1 MMDRR
6 QFLAGTAAAVAAAAG
21 AACSGGDESSAE
33 TVHASMPANL
43 AADDEGWE
51 EVRRQFLIPDDV
63 IEMSALLISSHPRSV
78 RDAIERHR
86 RELDRRP
93 TEYLNEVRSEND
105 ESVLSTAANYLNADR
120 SQIALTDSTT
130 GGLGLVYNGIH
141 IEPGQEFLTTT
152 QNYYSTD
159 EAIRLRAERSGA
171 SVRRVPLYENAA
183 AARPEELAANVV
195 KEIGPATRVVALT
208 WVHSS
213 TGLKLPIKAIAQ
225 GIAELNT
232 ERKEG
237 QEILLAVDGVHGF
250 GVENEK
256 MQDLGCDYFIAGCHK
271 WLFGPRGT
279 GIVWAS
285 ERGWQ
290 NMSPTIPTF
299 MDGSVRE
306 AWVLEED
313 PSGRTTGRR
322 FSPGGFKAFEHQWAM
337 TEAFEFHLE
346 LGASSVQARTYELAG
361 RLKRGLSEIGH
372 VTLHTPLE
380 PELSSGIV
388 CFEVEGMSATGVV
401 DRLAEKRI
409 IATVTPYATLYARLT
424 PSIRNT
430 PREIDAVLAA
440 VGDLG

>member
-6 QFLAGTAAAVAAAAG
+6 QFLAGSAAALAAVAG
-21 AACSGGDESSAE
+21 SACGGGDESNSE
-33 TVHASMPANL
+33 TVYSPLPANL

-78 RDAIERHR
+78 RDAIEAHR

-105 ESVLSTAANYLNADR
+105 ESVLSTAANYLGADR

-130 GGLGLVYNGIH
+130 GGLGLVYNGIN
-141 IEPGQEFLTTT
+141 IELGQEFLTTT

-159 EAIRLRAERSGA
+159 EAIRLRAERTGA

-183 AARPEELAANVV
+183 EASAEELAANVV
-195 KEIGPATRVVALT
+195 GAIGSATRVVALT

-213 TGLKLPIKAIAQ
+213 TGLKLPISAIAQ
-225 GIAELNT
+225 GISEINAER
-232 ERKEG
+232 EEG

-250 GVENEK
+250 GVENVK

-290 NMSPTIPTF
+290 NITPTIPTF

-337 TEAFEFHLE
+337 TEAFEMHLE
-346 LGASSVQARTYELAG
+346 LGKSSVQARTYELAG
-361 RLKRGLSEIGH
+361 RLKRGLAEMDHI
-372 VTLHTPLE
+372 TLHTPVE
-380 PELSSGIV
+380 AALSSGIV
-388 CFEVEGMSATGVV
+388 CFEVEGMSASRVV

-409 IATVTPYATLYARLT
+409 VATVTPYATLYARLT

-430 PREIDAVLAA
+430 PREIDAVLDA
-440 VGDLG
+440 VSELG